1 MPPLRIA
8 NGAGFLGDWIDAPRR
23 LVERAEV
30 DYLTIEHLAE
40 LTMSILARLREK
52 DPSAGYAEDF
62 LDILRSLMPA
72 LKAQP
77 RLKIIA
83 NSGGMNP
90 PACARAAARI
100 LADAG
105 LGDVTIGCVTGDD
118 LMPRLGE
125 LLRSGCK
132 FWHIEDSRPSYHD
145 EYEYVKQLL
154 TALHDGPPDTVSAE
168 EIAAETASRFLP
180 AIRERLSEGSQPVY
194 ALHQGVR
201 VEFTDGEGNS
211 FSSLPGD
218 ILAPLV
224 SANAY
229 LGARPIADALAAGA
243 RIVITGRVADA
254 SLTVGPAMHEFGW
267 QWDDWNRLAAASV
280 AGHLIE
286 CGAQVTGGY
295 SVNWQ
300 DYSLR
305 EVGYPIAEIA
315 ADGSCVITRSKTCGG
330 TVNRRT
336 VVEQLVYEIGDPQ
349 HYLTPDVDCDFT
361 TVEVAEIGPDRVA
374 VKNASGRPA
383 TDTYKVSMAYRDGW
397 MASGQLLVY
406 GPDCVEKAKVC
417 GEIIRHR
424 CKMQRYTFR
433 DDAFQVEL
441 LGYGAGVPG
450 AWFWRKYQA
459 PGEVVL
465 RLTARH
471 EQREAIECFSRQF
484 APLITSGPA
493 GLAGYAAGRPQVR
506 PVFAYWPTLI
516 PKSLVRPK
524 VEVRTAKEWSA

>member
-8 NGAGFLGDWIDAPRR
+8 NGAGFLGDWLDAPRR
-23 LVERAEV
+23 LVERADV

-52 DPSAGYAEDF
+52 DPNAGYAEDF
-62 LDILRSLMPA
+62 LDILRSLTPA
-72 LKAQP
+72 LQQQP

-90 PACARAAARI
+90 PACVRAAAKI
-100 LADAG
+100 LAETG
-105 LGDVTIGCVTGDD
+105 LGNTPIACVTGDD
-118 LMPRLGE
+118 LLPRIHE
-125 LLRSGCK
+125 LMAAGCD
-132 FWHIEDSRPSYHD
+132 FANLDTGD
-145 EYEYVKQLL
+145 NLQL
-154 TALHDGPPDTVSAE
+154 
-168 EIAAETASRFLP
+168 
-180 AIRERLSEGSQPVY
+180 AICNSQ
-194 ALHQGVR
+194 
-201 VEFTDGEGNS
+201 
-211 FSSLPGD
+211 FS
-218 ILAPLV
+218 IV

-229 LGARPIADALAAGA
+229 LGARPVADALAQEA

-267 QWDDWNRLAAASV
+267 QWDDWNKLAAASV

-295 SVNWQ
+295 SVDWTQ
-300 DYSLR
+300 YDLTD
-305 EVGYPIAEIA
+305 VGYPIAELSS
-315 ADGSCVITRSKTCGG
+315 DGSTVITKPAGMGG
-330 TVNRRT
+330 AVNRRT

-361 TVEVAEIGPDRVA
+361 TVEVEEIGADRVA
-374 VKNASGRPA
+374 VKNATGQAA
-383 TDTYKVSMAYRDGW
+383 TDTYKVSLAYRDGW

-406 GPDCVEKAKVC
+406 GPDCREKAEKC
-417 GEIIRHR
+417 GEIILQR
-424 CKMQRYTFR
+424 CKLAGFELARSQI
-433 DDAFQVEL
+433 EL

-459 PGEVVL
+459 PGELVL
-465 RLTARH
+465 RVTAHDPR
-471 EQREAIECFSRQF
+471 REAIECFSRQF

-506 PVFAYWPTLI
+506 PVFAYWPTLV
-516 PKSLVRPK
+516 PKSLVQPK